1 LYGTDVDEQVGEAW
15 RLEQFD
21 DVVDPSLGTQ
31 LREIL
36 AIISPACIIQD
47 I

>member
-21 DVVDPSLGTQ
+21 DVVDPSLGEEFDRGE
-31 LREIL
+31 LVGL
-36 AIISPACIIQD
+36 GFGA
-47 I
+47 